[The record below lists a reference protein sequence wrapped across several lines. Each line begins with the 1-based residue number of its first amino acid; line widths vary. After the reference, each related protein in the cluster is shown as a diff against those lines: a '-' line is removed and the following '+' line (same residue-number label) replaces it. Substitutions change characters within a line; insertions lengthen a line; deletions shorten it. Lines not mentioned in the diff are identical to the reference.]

1 VPFEVLVALRFL
13 REGRIQTLLILS
25 GIGVGVG
32 VIVFLSAL
40 ISGLQASL
48 IERTLGTQAHV
59 VVRAPEDV
67 VRPATAPTAERV
79 VASRLEQP
87 AQRLRS
93 IVGWPQ
99 TLGLLRSLPGI
110 RAASPTAEGPA
121 VALRGLA
128 NRSIALRGVEPAS
141 YRGIIDMPPRM
152 TDGEFRV
159 DAAHAVL
166 GVELAK
172 DLGLRKGDKLRIETP
187 RGRSD
192 VFVVAGLFDVGNKD
206 LNERWVFVSLRSAQ
220 TLLDLS
226 GGISSIELK
235 VDELF
240 AADRIAA
247 DIAGRT
253 GLEAESWME
262 RNRQLLVGLR
272 SQSASSGMIQLFV
285 VIAVALGIASVLV
298 VSVVQKSRE
307 IGILKAM
314 GTRTAQVV
322 RVFLVQGAV
331 LGLAGSAFG
340 ILLGSALALF
350 FAALATNPDGSP
362 TFPVAL
368 TPGLFLGAA
377 AVATVTGLVAAVAPA
392 ERAASLDPADVIR
405 HG

>member
-1 VPFEVLVALRFL
+1 VPFEILVAIRFL

-67 VRPATAPTAERV
+67 VRAITRPSAERA
-79 VASRLEQP
+79 VAARFEQP

-93 IVGWPQ
+93 IVAWPQ
-99 TLGLLRSLPGI
+99 TLERLRTLPGV
-110 RAASPTAEGPA
+110 RAAAPTAEGPA

-128 NRSIALRGVEPAS
+128 SRSIALRGVEPS
-141 YRGIIDMPPRM
+141 SFRRIIDMAPRM
-152 TDGEFRV
+152 IEGEFRV
-159 DAAHAVL
+159 EAAHAVL
-166 GVELAK
+166 GVELAAE
-172 DLGLRKGDKLRIETP
+172 LGLRKGDKLRIQAP
-187 RGRSD
+187 AGRSE

-226 GGISSIELK
+226 GGVSSIELK
-235 VDELF
+235 VDEIF
-240 AADRIAA
+240 SADRVASEVA
-247 DIAGRT
+247 SRT

-272 SQSASSGMIQLFV
+272 SQSASSWMIQLFV

-331 LGLAGSAFG
+331 LGLAGSAVG
-340 ILLGSALALF
+340 ILLGSGLALF

-368 TPGLFLGAA
+368 TPTLFLGAA

>member
-1 VPFEVLVALRFL
+1 MPFELLVALRFL

-40 ISGLQASL
+40 ISGLQTSL
-48 IERTLGTQAHV
+48 VERTLGTQAHV

-67 VRPATAPTAERV
+67 VRPVTLPSAERA
-79 VASRLEQP
+79 VAARFEQP

-93 IVGWPQ
+93 IVAWPQ
-99 TLGLLRSLPGI
+99 TLELLRTLPGV
-110 RAASPTAEGPA
+110 RAAAPTAEGPA

-128 NRSIALRGVEPAS
+128 NRSIALRGVEPS
-141 YRGIIDMPPRM
+141 SFRRIIDMAPRM
-152 TDGEFRV
+152 TEGEFRV

-166 GVELAK
+166 GVELAAE
-172 DLGLRKGDKLRIETP
+172 LGLKRGDKLRIQAP
-187 RGRSD
+187 AGRNE

-235 VDELF
+235 VDEIF
-240 AADRIAA
+240 SADRVAA
-247 DIAGRT
+247 AVASRT

-272 SQSASSGMIQLFV
+272 SQSASSWMIQLFV

-331 LGLAGSAFG
+331 LGLAGSAVG
-340 ILLGSALALF
+340 VLLGSGLALF

-368 TPGLFLGAA
+368 TPSLFLGAA

>member
-1 VPFEVLVALRFL
+1 MPFEILVAIRFL

-67 VRPATAPTAERV
+67 VRAITPPSAERA
-79 VASRLEQP
+79 VAARFEQP

-93 IVGWPQ
+93 IVAWPQ
-99 TLGLLRSLPGI
+99 ALELLRTLPGV
-110 RAASPTAEGPA
+110 RAAAPTAEGPA

-128 NRSIALRGVEPAS
+128 NRSIALRGVDPS
-141 YRGIIDMPPRM
+141 SFRRIIDMAPRM
-152 TDGEFRV
+152 TEGEFRV

-166 GVELAK
+166 GVELAAE
-172 DLGLRKGDKLRIETP
+172 LGLKRGDKLRIQAP
-187 RGRSD
+187 AGRAE

-226 GGISSIELK
+226 GGISTIELK
-235 VDELF
+235 VDEIF
-240 AADRIAA
+240 SADRVAA
-247 DIAGRT
+247 AVAGRT

-272 SQSASSGMIQLFV
+272 SQSASSWMIQIFV

-331 LGLAGSAFG
+331 LGLAGSAVG
-340 ILLGSALALF
+340 VLLGSGLAIF

-368 TPGLFLGAA
+368 TPSLFLGAA

>member
-1 VPFEVLVALRFL
+1 MPFEVLVALRFL

-67 VRPATAPTAERV
+67 VRAVTRPSAGRA
-79 VASRLEQP
+79 VAARLEQP

-93 IVGWPQ
+93 IVAWPQ
-99 TLGLLRSLPGI
+99 TLELLRTLPGV
-110 RAASPTAEGPA
+110 RAAAPTAEGPA
-121 VALRGLA
+121 VAQRGLA
-128 NRSIALRGVEPAS
+128 TRSISLRGVEPAS
-141 YRGIIDMPPRM
+141 FRRIIDMTPRM
-152 TDGEFRV
+152 TEGEFRV

-166 GVELAK
+166 GVELAA
-172 DLGLRKGDKLRIETP
+172 DLGLKRGDKVRIEAS
-187 RGRSD
+187 GARSE

-226 GGISSIELK
+226 GGVSTIELK
-235 VDELF
+235 VDEIF
-240 AADRIAA
+240 SADRVASA
-247 DIAGRT
+247 VASRT

-272 SQSASSGMIQLFV
+272 SQSASSWMIQLFV

-331 LGLAGSAFG
+331 LGMAGSAIG
-340 ILLGSALALF
+340 ILLGSGLALF
-350 FAALATNPDGSP
+350 FARLATNPDGSP

-368 TPGLFLGAA
+368 TPSLFLGAA
-377 AVATVTGLVAAVAPA
+377 AVATLTGLVSAVAPA